1 MPDRKEI
8 NKRGYLKE
16 DFRLFHLKDSRA
28 QKVDYHY
35 HAFDKLILLLGGKVT
50 YVVEGVTYF
59 LQPWDLLLVGHDLIH
74 RPIIDPAEPYE
85 RVVIWLGREWLER
98 RSDPGEAL
106 DTCFDTTRERGFHLL
121 RFDAERRLHYMQ
133 RIQQLEEAL
142 RDRSFG
148 AARMAD
154 TLCQQMLIDVNRD
167 VLRSRT
173 AQEERDSYRVDPKM
187 EEVLRYILDHLGE
200 ELTVESLSKRFFI
213 SRYYL
218 MHRFKAVTG
227 YTLDKD
233 GNVVDGSGKLVLA
246 AQQLKALPSKAAE
259 SKPEADTKTDVKTD
273 AKPAD
278 GSDPDSGSSSIGSS
292 NSSSGSSG
300 NSSGGS
306 SDSSSDSGN
315 SGSSTPV
322 APDPTP
328 VHQHS
333 WEPVYKTVEDYEM
346 REISYCVTCGQDMTG
361 WSNAQLIEHSDY
373 HLDRGESDQWRSEGR
388 QVKVGEHQEI
398 DYYICSCG
406 ATKAP

>member
-227 YTLDKD
+227 YTVHQYISQKRLLRAGELIRAGPPDQ
-233 GNVVDGSGKLVLA
+233 VDALVYLA
-246 AQQLKALPSKAAE
+246 AAGVGLDVGELCKGDARGLQGGGDGVIGAVAADGPAAGDQQYPAAAE
-259 SKPEADTKTDVKTD
+259 
-273 AKPAD
+273 PAHQRA
-278 GSDPDSGSSSIGSS
+278 GVFLFSIAEGEE
-292 NSSSGSSG
+292 
-300 NSSGGS
+300 GG
-306 SDSSSDSGN
+306 GVE
-315 SGSSTPV
+315 GEV
-322 APDPTP
+322 
-328 VHQHS
+328 VH
-333 WEPVYKTVEDYEM
+333 
-346 REISYCVTCGQDMTG
+346 G
-361 WSNAQLIEHSDY
+361 
-373 HLDRGESDQWRSEGR
+373 
-388 QVKVGEHQEI
+388 
-398 DYYICSCG
+398 
-406 ATKAP
+406 

>member
-1 MPDRKEI
+1 MRKI
-8 NKRGYLKE
+8 FALMLAIAMVLTMVACGKKADNKADSMVTPELYISTVDG
-16 DFRLFHLKDSRA
+16 KDTV
-28 QKVDYHY
+28 VDK
-35 HAFDKLILLLGGKVT
+35 DG
-50 YVVEGVTYF
+50 
-59 LQPWDLLLVGHDLIH
+59 
-74 RPIIDPAEPYE
+74 
-85 RVVIWLGREWLER
+85 
-98 RSDPGEAL
+98 
-106 DTCFDTTRERGFHLL
+106 
-121 RFDAERRLHYMQ
+121 
-133 RIQQLEEAL
+133 
-142 RDRSFG
+142 
-148 AARMAD
+148 
-154 TLCQQMLIDVNRD
+154 
-167 VLRSRT
+167 
-173 AQEERDSYRVDPKM
+173 
-187 EEVLRYILDHLGE
+187 
-200 ELTVESLSKRFFI
+200 
-213 SRYYL
+213 
-218 MHRFKAVTG
+218 KAVTG

-273 AKPAD
+273 AKPA
-278 GSDPDSGSSSIGSS
+278 
-292 NSSSGSSG
+292 
-300 NSSGGS
+300 GGS